1 MGGDVVCEEFYFG
14 YLPKLQQRLYKVIY
28 QELRKCNQ
36 KILVCAPVETV
47 KRVYMAVLDDHPEL
61 FFVDTSKVAFSYTAY
76 FCTIM
81 VQYSY
86 SREQIPKM
94 NDEIWKKIEA
104 ISQKARQENDID
116 VMVIKYIH
124 DYIINTVQYD
134 REALNRGIT
143 ITENQNIVGVFLNYK
158 AVCEGIAKS
167 VEILLN
173 KCKIPCSLVKGR
185 LNVNSRYMDHA
196 WNIVKLDGKWYHLDV
211 TMDSGMSQKNPLFL
225 AYDYFNLD
233 EEHIK
238 KDHSAYQLPV
248 KCECQ
253 IYNYFHIAKAT
264 MKDTAYLERYLK
276 VGLQRNYKRLYFRI
290 DSNLLRDETIEK
302 IIQDK
307 LAETAIYNIRNWQI
321 RKNQYQRIYEIR
333 LG

>member
-1 MGGDVVCEEFYFG
+1 
-14 YLPKLQQRLYKVIY
+14 
-28 QELRKCNQ
+28 
-36 KILVCAPVETV
+36 
-47 KRVYMAVLDDHPEL
+47 
-61 FFVDTSKVAFSYTAY
+61 
-76 FCTIM
+76 
-81 VQYSY
+81 
-86 SREQIPKM
+86 
-94 NDEIWKKIEA
+94 
-104 ISQKARQENDID
+104 
-116 VMVIKYIH
+116 
-124 DYIINTVQYD
+124 
-134 REALNRGIT
+134 
-143 ITENQNIVGVFLNYK
+143 
-158 AVCEGIAKS
+158 
-167 VEILLN
+167 
-173 KCKIPCSLVKGR
+173 
-185 LNVNSRYMDHA
+185 MDHA
-196 WNIVKLDGKWYHLDV
+196 WNIVKSDGKWYHLDV

-253 IYNYFHIAKAT
+253 IYNYFHIVKAT